1 MCFGNKWGY
10 ICPED
15 WDNDDAEVICRQIN
29 HPIICMRERE
39 RGARERGK
47 IEQLRERERK
57 KERKREIEGASWC
70 LLMLNVI
77 NTAPL

>member
-29 HPIICMRERE
+29 HPIICMRER
-39 RGARERGK
+39 GARERGREGE
-47 IEQLRERERK
+47 EQLRE
-57 KERKREIEGASWC
+57 KERRRREIEGASWC

>member
-39 RGARERGK
+39 EQEREGEREK
-47 IEQLRERERK
+47 RAIERERERK
-57 KERKREIEGASWC
+57 REGGER
-70 LLMLNVI
+70 
-77 NTAPL
+77 